1 MLKIH
6 YSIPNAREGGKVPPA
21 VPATFRSSRSHHAAV
36 ALMLNKH
43 MLLEDLRQT
52 LVHILC
58 KDLEDDEVQ
67 DMQNSIDDFMETNA
81 TRFSESELIDEFDS
95 AEKILDQ
102 FIAHLEAR
110 KEMAGQ
116 TLH

>member
-1 MLKIH
+1 
-6 YSIPNAREGGKVPPA
+6 
-21 VPATFRSSRSHHAAV
+21 
-36 ALMLNKH
+36 MLNKH
-43 MLLEDLRQT
+43 ILLEDLRQT

-58 KDLEDDEVQ
+58 KDLEGDEVR
-67 DMQNSIDDFMETNA
+67 DMQNSIDDFMENNA
-81 TRFSESELIDEFDS
+81 TRYSESELIDEFNS

>member
-1 MLKIH
+1 MEE
-6 YSIPNAREGGKVPPA
+6 PVDARPQE
-21 VPATFRSSRSHHAAV
+21 RHSRPHQVAV
-36 ALMLNKH
+36 ALMLNKNI
-43 MLLEDLRQT
+43 LLDDLRQT

-58 KDLEDDEVQ
+58 KDLEDDEVR
-67 DMQNSIDDFMETNA
+67 DMQSSIDDFMENNA
-81 TRFSESELIDEFDS
+81 TRYSESELIDAFNS

>member
-1 MLKIH
+1 MGRGAR
-6 YSIPNAREGGKVPPA
+6 SITDAHTVPPNPLYGGGA
-21 VPATFRSSRSHHAAV
+21 
-36 ALMLNKH
+36 MLNKNI
-43 MLLEDLRQT
+43 LLEDLRQT

-58 KDLEDDEVQ
+58 KDLEDDEVR
-67 DMQNSIDDFMETNA
+67 DMQNSIDDFMENNA
-81 TRFSESELIDEFDS
+81 TRYSESELIDAFDS